1 MLTTLSVL
9 FLAASPSPSPAIDF
23 DAVAVLRDA
32 TGPIFSGAAVII
44 PVIVLL
50 IGIHKMVDHR
60 TENHAVLLAEMFGFM
75 VVAEGAM
82 LALRHLIDSVH

>member
-1 MLTTLSVL
+1 MLAMPSAL
-9 FLAASPSPSPAIDF
+9 FLATSPAYEF
-23 DAVAVLRDA
+23 DAVGVLRDA
-32 TGPIFSGAAVII
+32 TGPIFGGAAVII

-60 TENHAVLLAEMFGFM
+60 TENHAVLLAEIFGFI

-82 LALRHLIDSVH
+82 LALRHLIDGVH